1 MSAMGVSQAAG
12 LSPDLIKVKITLNFV
27 FAFLDCESEIY
38 PLAKTGKTLEVV
50 HVVLSPPSLSSD
62 VS

>member
-1 MSAMGVSQAAG
+1 MSAMGVSQAAS
-12 LSPDLIKVKITLNFV
+12 LSPDLIKVKITLNFM
-27 FAFLDCESEIY
+27 FAFLDCESEID

-50 HVVLSPPSLSSD
+50 HVVLSPSSLSSD

>member
-1 MSAMGVSQAAG
+1 VQWEFHEPAG

-27 FAFLDCESEIY
+27 FAFLDCESEID

-50 HVVLSPPSLSSD
+50 HVVVLSPSSLSSD